1 MAFEETKLVSIIKHD
16 GISIMICEYFATAHT
31 GKPVLVHITLYYER
45 YHVILNESVGW
56 KIGIN
61 SGISLPTGN

>member
-31 GKPVLVHITLYYER
+31 GKPVLVHITLYYVR
-45 YHVILNESVGW
+45 YGKLGLTR
-56 KIGIN
+56 G
-61 SGISLPTGN
+61 